1 MLSLV
6 FRSNDKK
13 KCKYQLVGLVEH
25 SGSMSMGHYVAY
37 VRGEKTLKGGVHGQT
52 WFYASDA
59 HVKEVSLSEVLRSE
73 AYLLFYE
80 RVKNE
85 N

>member
-1 MLSLV
+1 M
-6 FRSNDKK
+6 
-13 KCKYQLVGLVEH
+13 
-25 SGSMSMGHYVAY
+25 SGGHYVAY
-37 VRGEKTLKGGVHGQT
+37 VRGERMLNGGVYGQT

-80 RVKNE
+80 RVKSE
-85 N
+85 DSS